1 MNMDE
6 KGVINRT
13 KTPATKRSIMRDLS
27 NLGVTSGM
35 TLLAHSSLSAL
46 GWVCGGPVAV
56 ILALEETL
64 GPGGTLVMPT
74 HSTDLS
80 DPSEW
85 RNPPVPKA
93 WWKIIRENMPA
104 YDPDLT
110 LAWGVGV
117 MPECFRKQ
125 KGVLR
130 SMHPQVS
137 FAAYGSK
144 ATTIVGDHSLD
155 YGLGEGSPLAR
166 IYDLAGWV
174 LLIGVGHESN
184 TSLHL
189 AEYRATYPSKR
200 LIKQRAPIVIVGHR
214 EWVEFQDIKLD
225 DSDFEVIGEHFAK
238 KTKLTRCGHVAQ
250 ATSILMP
257 QRPLVDYA
265 VRWIEKNRR

>member
-1 MNMDE
+1 MNTDE
-6 KGVINRT
+6 KGLIDCT
-13 KTPATKRSIMRDLS
+13 KTPATKQSIMKDLS

-35 TLLAHSSLSAL
+35 TLLVHSSLSAL

-56 ILALEETL
+56 ILALEETI
-64 GPGGTLVMPT
+64 GPGGNLVMPT

-93 WWKIIRENMPA
+93 WWKIIRETMPP

-110 LAWGVGV
+110 PTRGVGV
-117 MPECFRKQ
+117 VPECFRKQ
-125 KGVLR
+125 KSVLR

-144 ATTIVGDHSLD
+144 AATIVGRHSLD
-155 YGLGEGSPLAR
+155 FGLGEDSPLAR
-166 IYDLAGWV
+166 IYDLAGWI
-174 LLIGVGHESN
+174 LLVGVGHQSN

-200 LIKQRAPIVIVGHR
+200 LIKQRAPMVIEGRR

-225 DSDFEVIGEHFAK
+225 DSDFEVIGEHFIK
-238 KTKLTRCGHVAQ
+238 ETKFARCGHVAQ
-250 ATSILMP
+250 ATAILMP